1 MGDGTAWLSWLR
13 LVSSSME
20 AGCFRC
26 SSVRRGATVRKPAT
40 GIARMTLLAQACERR
55 DGKMT
60 EQEASPVEQRIR
72 MKGGNMLRS
81 NALTIGQL
89 SRRTGVPIKVL
100 RHYEDLGFLY
110 TLGRSESNYRL
121 FGEEVVWCVQV
132 IQGLRSLG
140 LTLKEIQALV
150 TCYLERPGEPSGVLL
165 EAQLAQAVARVEAQI
180 TALQALRQRILEF
193 QAACA
198 GAPTPPAASALVQ
211 LLVSDPRRSA
221 MPSAS

>member
-1 MGDGTAWLSWLR
+1 
-13 LVSSSME
+13 
-20 AGCFRC
+20 
-26 SSVRRGATVRKPAT
+26 
-40 GIARMTLLAQACERR
+40 
-55 DGKMT
+55 MT
-60 EQEASPVEQRIR
+60 EQDASPVEQRIR
-72 MKGGNMLRS
+72 MKGEDMLRS
-81 NALTIGQL
+81 NAMTIGQL

-193 QAACA
+193 QTACA

>member
-1 MGDGTAWLSWLR
+1 
-13 LVSSSME
+13 
-20 AGCFRC
+20 
-26 SSVRRGATVRKPAT
+26 
-40 GIARMTLLAQACERR
+40 
-55 DGKMT
+55 
-60 EQEASPVEQRIR
+60 

-150 TCYLERPGEPSGVLL
+150 TCYLERPGEPSGVPL
-165 EAQLAQAVARVEAQI
+165 EAHLTQAVARVEAQI
-180 TALQALRQRILEF
+180 TALRALRQRILEF

-198 GAPTPPAASALVQ
+198 GAQAQPAASALVQ

-221 MPSAS
+221 V